1 MSQRFYVVL
10 GVSPGSD
17 LQRIKSAYR
26 DLIRLFDPSAKV
38 PSPPPRTEG
47 GEEGEDAKAGEA
59 PLVIERSGR
68 PAAVAR
74 GDTVERSPDGPTS
87 ELDDYLSGW
96 VPGFFETGRQ
106 APRRKDLYVE
116 LVLAPSEAR
125 AGGMIPLKIPVQH
138 RCAECSGV
146 QPAGQATC
154 QACDGKGY
162 TLDYHAIEVS
172 VPPGVVDGT
181 RVKIDLS
188 DVGLPQADLH
198 VLVTVE

>member
-38 PSPPPRTEG
+38 PPSGSEPEAGATES
-47 GEEGEDAKAGEA
+47 
-59 PLVIERSGR
+59 PLVVERSGR
-68 PAAVAR
+68 PAPVAR
-74 GDTVERSPDGPTS
+74 GETVERSAEGSTT
-87 ELDDYLSGW
+87 ELDDYLAGW

-106 APRRKDLYVE
+106 APKRKDLYVE

-125 AGGMIPLKIPVQH
+125 AGGMIPLRIPVQH
-138 RCAECSGV
+138 RCPECGGV
-146 QPAGQATC
+146 PPAGQASC
-154 QACDGKGY
+154 KACEGKGF
-162 TLDYHAIEVS
+162 TLDYHPIEVS
-172 VPPGVVDGT
+172 VPPGVTDGT
-181 RVKIDLS
+181 RIKISLS

>member
-26 DLIRLFDPSAKV
+26 DLIRLYDPDAKV
-38 PSPPPRTEG
+38 PPAGQP
-47 GEEGEDAKAGEA
+47 EDTDPGQ
-59 PLVIERSGR
+59 LVVERSGR

-74 GDTVERSPDGPTS
+74 GDKADRSGAGQPEGPFS
-87 ELDDYLSGW
+87 ELDDFLSGW
-96 VPGFFETGRQ
+96 VPGFFGAGRQ
-106 APRRKDLYVE
+106 ASRRKDLYVE

-125 AGGMIPLKIPVQH
+125 AGGMIPLKIPIQH
-138 RCAECSGV
+138 KCERCSGV
-146 QPAGQATC
+146 QPSGQVAC
-154 QACDGKGY
+154 QACEGRGF
-162 TLDYHAIEVS
+162 TLDYHAIEIA
-172 VPPGVVDGT
+172 VPPGVTDGT
-181 RVKIDLS
+181 RVKISLT